1 MDDIMIKWY
10 NRALGEF
17 MHMTIEI
24 GRDGKVAAHGQLPK
38 GKEVSNP
45 PNRIRQIY
53 AGIAQNGLTAMD
65 LRQLACFGVPI
76 FRAL

>member
-1 MDDIMIKWY
+1 
-10 NRALGEF
+10 
-17 MHMTIEI
+17 MTIEI
-24 GRDGKVAAHGQLPK
+24 GKDCKVSAHGQLPK

-65 LRQLACFGVPI
+65 LRQLAVLGIPYTCVLFSV
-76 FRAL
+76 